1 MKMIIS
7 QLEKGIGLRWR
18 EGDEGKSQIISYTVF
33 PPYMFVDKDVIDK
46 WKKSGKPPIKCRD
59 RNGSF
64 SITIECADSNSTNLE
79 GKPITRIFW
88 KPSHPRYAKDIA
100 TYFNRNGVVTYES
113 DVSHHY
119 KYAVEHGIKKQVTK
133 QDPNRLPMRKWYWD
147 MEWQQG
153 GKHEEKIT
161 CIVMYD
167 NHDDEYTTFV
177 WYPKEFDKESMLV
190 DTPIVDDIN
199 STLVYSDSESK
210 MIKKFLA
217 HAVDK
222 DPDMLISW
230 FGWKFDLPKLIERAV
245 YHKIDIR
252 LLSPFNEISGV
263 YWKNNDIAMSNN
275 KVNSYSPAYQPI
287 KGLVTIPLDLA
298 FERQWNDAQKGTL
311 PSLALDYV
319 AETVLGEKKL
329 VSEKFPDKNEFFARG
344 WLEDR
349 YNYLTY
355 ALQDVRLI
363 KLIDETNHTTEA
375 IVALQSLLG
384 APFDACFYASNMAS
398 IYFMRNA
405 DWKPRTASKDTSTGY
420 YRGAMVYDPATE
432 GTNGLYENVA
442 AFDFA
447 SLYPSVM
454 IARNISWETRSDIPT
469 EFAVN
474 LETPRDFS
482 ISDKTDMRYF
492 KTDELGVLPRA
503 VLNLM
508 ELRNKYKKMMKKSS
522 SKEEYNKWN
531 NNQLAVKR
539 LMASFYGIIGY
550 KGYGWADI
558 DLAACI
564 TASAREA
571 IREAAFEVRRL

>member
-1 MKMIIS
+1 MIIS
-7 QLEKGIGLRWR
+7 QLERGIGLRWR
-18 EGDEGKSQIISYTVF
+18 EDGEGKSKIVDYSEF
-33 PPYMFVDKDVIDK
+33 RPYMFVDKDVIDK
-46 WKKSGKPPIKCRD
+46 WKKMGSPNIQGRD

-64 SITIECADSNSTNLE
+64 SIRIECADSDNVNLE
-79 GKPITRIFW
+79 GNPITRIYW
-88 KPSHPRYAKDIA
+88 TPNHPRYAKDIA

-113 DVSHHY
+113 DVSHHH
-119 KYAVEHGIKKQVTK
+119 KYAVEHKS
-133 QDPNRLPMRKWYWD
+133 DSNESPMRKWYWD

-153 GKHEEKIT
+153 GKHDEKIT
-161 CIVMYD
+161 CIVLYD

-177 WYPKEFDKESMLV
+177 WYPKEFDKETMLV
-190 DTPIVDDIN
+190 DTPIVDDSN
-199 STLVYSDSESK
+199 STLIYSDSESK
-210 MIKKFLA
+210 MIAKFLA

-245 YHKIDIR
+245 HHKIDIR

-263 YWKNNDIAMSNN
+263 YWSNNNIAMSNK
-275 KVNSYSPAYQPI
+275 KVNGYSPAYQPV

-375 IVALQSLLG
+375 IIALQSLLA
-384 APFDACFYASNMAS
+384 APYDACFYASNMAS
-398 IYFMRNA
+398 IFFMRNA
-405 DWKPRTASKDTSTGY
+405 NWKPRTASKDDSTGHY
-420 YRGAMVYDPATE
+420 KGAMIYDPTVE
-432 GTNGLYENVA
+432 RTNGLHRNVA

-447 SLYPSVM
+447 ALYPSVM
-454 IARNISWETRSDIPT
+454 IARNISWETRSDVPT

-482 ISDKTDMRYF
+482 DCEKTDMRYF

-508 ELRNKYKKMMKKSS
+508 DLRNKYKKMMKESTS
-522 SKEEYNKWN
+522 DDEYNKWN

-550 KGYGWADI
+550 KGYGWADL

>member
-1 MKMIIS
+1 MIIS
-7 QLEKGIGLRWR
+7 QLERGIGLRWR
-18 EGDEGKSQIISYTVF
+18 EDGEGKSKIVDYSEF
-33 PPYMFVDKDVIDK
+33 RPYMFVDKDAIDK
-46 WKKSGKPPIKCRD
+46 WKKSGSPAIQGRD

-64 SITIECADSNSTNLE
+64 SIRIECLDSDSVNLE
-79 GKPITRIFW
+79 GNSITRIHW
-88 KPSHPRYAKDIA
+88 TPNHPRYSRNIA

-119 KYAVEHGIKKQVTK
+119 KYAVEHES
-133 QDPNRLPMRKWYWD
+133 DSNESSMRKWYWD

-153 GKHEEKIT
+153 GKHDGKIT

-167 NHDDEYTTFV
+167 NQDDEYTTFV
-177 WYPKEFDKESMLV
+177 WYPKEFDKETMLV
-190 DTPIVDDIN
+190 DTPIVDDSN
-199 STLVYSDSESK
+199 STLIYSGSESK
-210 MIKKFLA
+210 MIAKFLA

-245 YHKIDIR
+245 HHKIDIR

-263 YWKNNDIAMSNN
+263 YWSNNNVAMSNK
-275 KVNSYSPAYQPI
+275 KVNGYSPAYQPV

-375 IVALQSLLG
+375 IIALQSLLA
-384 APFDACFYASNMAS
+384 APDDECFYASNMAS
-398 IYFMRNA
+398 VFFMRNA
-405 DWKPRTASKDTSTGY
+405 NWKPRTASKDASTGHY
-420 YRGAMVYDPATE
+420 KGAMIYDPTVE
-432 GTNGLYENVA
+432 RTNGLHKNVA

-447 SLYPSVM
+447 ALYPSVM

-469 EFAVN
+469 KFAVN

-482 ISDKTDMRYF
+482 DCEKTDMRYF

-508 ELRNKYKKMMKKSS
+508 DLRNKYKKMMKESTS
-522 SKEEYNKWN
+522 DDEYNKWN

-550 KGYGWADI
+550 KGYGWADL

>member
-1 MKMIIS
+1 
-7 QLEKGIGLRWR
+7 
-18 EGDEGKSQIISYTVF
+18 
-33 PPYMFVDKDVIDK
+33 
-46 WKKSGKPPIKCRD
+46 
-59 RNGSF
+59 
-64 SITIECADSNSTNLE
+64 
-79 GKPITRIFW
+79 
-88 KPSHPRYAKDIA
+88 
-100 TYFNRNGVVTYES
+100 
-113 DVSHHY
+113 
-119 KYAVEHGIKKQVTK
+119 
-133 QDPNRLPMRKWYWD
+133 
-147 MEWQQG
+147 
-153 GKHEEKIT
+153 
-161 CIVMYD
+161 
-167 NHDDEYTTFV
+167 
-177 WYPKEFDKESMLV
+177 MLV
-190 DTPIVDDIN
+190 DTPIVDDTN
-199 STLVYSDSESK
+199 TTLIYADSESK
-210 MIKKFLA
+210 MISNFI
-217 HAVDK
+217 VYSVEK

-230 FGWKFDLPKLIERAV
+230 FGWKFDLPKLIERSV
-245 YHKIDIR
+245 HYNIDIR

-263 YWKNNDIAMSNN
+263 YWDKDKVTMNSKRVNN
-275 KVNSYSPAYQPI
+275 YSPAYQPI
-287 KGLVTIPLDLA
+287 KGIVTIPLDLA

-375 IVALQSLLG
+375 IVSLQRLLA

-405 DWKPRTASKDTSTGY
+405 KWKPRTASKDTSEGY

-482 ISDKTDMRYF
+482 ECNESDMRYF

-508 ELRNKYKKMMKKSS
+508 DLRNDYKKKMKQATTDDD
-522 SKEEYNKWN
+522 YNKWN

>member
-18 EGDEGKSQIISYTVF
+18 DEEGEDETQILGFNEYR
-33 PPYMFVDKDVIDK
+33 PYMYVNKNTIDS
-46 WKKSGKPPIKCRD
+46 WKKSGQPSIKCRD
-59 RNGSF
+59 RSGNF
-64 SITIECADSNSTNLE
+64 IIKIKCLDSNYKNLE
-79 GKPITRIFW
+79 GEQLTKIWWSPNNP
-88 KPSHPRYAKDIA
+88 KYARDIA
-100 TYFNRNGVVTYES
+100 TYFNKDGVVTYES

-119 KYAVEHGIKKQVTK
+119 KYAVEKALQQQLVKPTTG
-133 QDPNRLPMRKWYWD
+133 PMRKWYWD

-153 GKHEEKIT
+153 GKHDGKIT

-167 NHDDEYTTFV
+167 SYDDEYTTFV
-177 WYPKEFDKESMLV
+177 WYPKEFDEESMLV

-199 STLVYSDSESK
+199 STLVYADSESK
-210 MIKKFLA
+210 MIRNFLI
-217 HAVDK
+217 HSVEK
-222 DPDMLISW
+222 EPDMLISW

-245 YHKIDIR
+245 HYNIDIR
-252 LLSPFNEISGV
+252 LLSPFNEITGV
-263 YWKNNDIAMSNN
+263 YWKKNSVAMNS
-275 KVNSYSPAYQPI
+275 KRVNSYSPAYQPI
-287 KGLVTIPLDLA
+287 KGIVTIPLDLA

-319 AETVLGEKKL
+319 AQTVLGEKKL

-363 KLIDETNHTTEA
+363 KLIDDTNHTTEA
-375 IVALQSLLG
+375 IVSLQRLLA

-405 DWKPRTASKDTSTGY
+405 DWKPRTASRDTSEGY

-454 IARNISWETRSDIPT
+454 IARNISWETRSETPT

-482 ISDKTDMRYF
+482 ECEKTDMRYF

-508 ELRNKYKKMMKKSS
+508 DLRNKYKRKMKKSS